1 MANDNR
7 EREFRLRPHRPR
19 RTASNEPR
27 AWSIAFKRIMHIV
40 RMSSKRGRNGGSRRA
55 GSRPFMQRCAI
66 RVTYSG
72 NRTKGQWAAH
82 GRYIARES
90 AMHTASGN
98 VRAFGSTGAVPDI
111 HTTLGAWQ
119 KAGDPRMFKLIISPE
134 FGERVDLERLTRQ
147 LVAKME
153 EDLGTRLEWVATV
166 H

>member
-40 RMSSKRGRNGGSRRA
+40 RMSSKRRTKGGSRRA
-55 GSRPFMQRCAI
+55 GSKPFMQRCAI
-66 RVTYSG
+66 RVTYSA

-90 AMHTASGN
+90 AIHSDSGII
-98 VRAFGSTGAVPDI
+98 RAFGPTGA
-111 HTTLGAWQ
+111 
-119 KAGDPRMFKLIISPE
+119 
-134 FGERVDLERLTRQ
+134 
-147 LVAKME
+147 
-153 EDLGTRLEWVATV
+153 
-166 H
+166 